1 MEKIN
6 RNKFILKIIDEHFQ
20 QNQRQTTHYQKAI
33 SDNISN
39 QDLLNELQQLK
50 EIIKKIKIID
60 FTTKQNNN
68 FPKIPLD
75 IEENSNSSPISL
87 TKEELNQLNNP
98 MF

>member
-1 MEKIN
+1 MKMEKIN

-20 QNQRQTTHYQKAI
+20 QNQ
-33 SDNISN
+33 
-39 QDLLNELQQLK
+39 DLLNELQQLK
-50 EIIKKIKIID
+50 EIIKEIKIID

-68 FPKIPLD
+68 FPEIPLD
-75 IEENSNSSPISL
+75 IEEKSNSSSISL